1 MIDIKRIVLNIGG
14 AFLVLLGIAILNEDW
29 RYPLGYIGLIS
40 GALVLVYANRKTQSD
55 VKIERIVPRKE
66 INKLSEMNGTIWED
80 WDMAR
85 KAKRD
90 EFNEISKG
98 EEIQLKTQA
107 FINEFDQE
115 VVRLDK
121 IYIELTAHK
130 KEIEKYVSEL
140 REQYVILKHDIETLQ
155 KIRESRFPKS
165 VKQIQQETT
174 R

>member
-165 VKQIQQETT
+165 VKQIQE
-174 R
+174 RRM